1 MIDDTR
7 AALERLR
14 RLEHL
19 ERTMLALRD
28 AREPRDVL
36 TVAARSL
43 ARDLRRA
50 CTAYE
55 LREGRFEAIGP
66 RDGEPLTIAPG
77 ALDLDKL
84 RVRGVAPLG
93 TNGDACGAER
103 DVLSLDGEGPI
114 HALLVIDR
122 NGPSRASDDEIKY
135 LRAVAAHV
143 SLALL
148 NARAFEQLRRYAA
161 EGAALTEAARTI
173 LGFTERAPLASSLC
187 RLGVRLVH
195 AERTCVYA
203 HRDGDLALLSTATA
217 HDAEHESPAPPE
229 LLPPYVAPA
238 RAMLRDVLG
247 NEVVSVSRIA
257 LPGDASDASDGAQMG
272 LIVFARTAPFEKG
285 ELRVIETLVTLA
297 ALAMRN
303 VDLYEQATDA
313 ARALSESNAFK
324 DDLMAMFAHDFK
336 GPLTVISGFSELLL
350 DTEDAGTR
358 RTAQTIIEQTRRLA
372 KLSDDALA
380 LAATQSAGFSLRR
393 ATEDLAEFVRA
404 VVAPLDRTSQRIVV
418 HAPDEPVL
426 ASFDRSRLRH
436 VFDNVV
442 GNALK
447 YSSGTVDVRIAHP
460 DPAHVAI
467 AVSDRGIG
475 IPAADL
481 ERVFSRFG
489 RATNARSRGFTG
501 SGVGLY
507 IAKKIVDV
515 HGGRLEVVSEENQ
528 GSTFTIVLPA

>member
-1 MIDDTR
+1 
-7 AALERLR
+7 
-14 RLEHL
+14 
-19 ERTMLALRD
+19 MLALRD

-36 TVAARSL
+36 SVAARSL

-55 LREGRFEAIGP
+55 LRDGRFEAIEP
-66 RDGEPLTIAPG
+66 RNGEPFTIAPN

-93 TNGDACGAER
+93 ANGAASGSER
-103 DVLSLDGEGPI
+103 DVVSLDGEGQI
-114 HALLVIDR
+114 RALLVIDR
-122 NGPSRASDDEIKY
+122 IAHARATDDEIKY

-143 SLALL
+143 SFALV

-187 RLGVRLVH
+187 WLGVRLVH
-195 AERTCVYA
+195 ADRTCVYV
-203 HRDGDLALLSTATA
+203 HRDGELALISTATA
-217 HDAEHESPAPPE
+217 HDAKDESHAPPE
-229 LLPPYVAPA
+229 LLPPYVATA

-247 NEVVSVSRIA
+247 KEVVSVSRIA
-257 LPGDASDASDGAQMG
+257 LPGDASDGAQTG

-285 ELRVIETLVTLA
+285 ELRLIETLVTLA

-303 VDLYEQATDA
+303 VDLYEQATGA
-313 ARALSESNAFK
+313 ARALAESNAFK

-350 DTEDAGTR
+350 DTEDPGTR
-358 RTAQTIIEQTRRLA
+358 RSAQTIIEQTRRLA

-393 ATEDLAEFVRA
+393 ATEDLSEFVRA
-404 VVAPLDRTSQRIVV
+404 VVAPLDRTSERIVV
-418 HAPDEPVL
+418 HVPDEPVM

-447 YSSGTVDVRIAHP
+447 YSSGTVDVRISHP

-489 RATNARSRGFTG
+489 RATNARSRGFSG

-507 IAKKIVDV
+507 IAKKIIDV
-515 HGGRLEVVSEENQ
+515 HGGQLEVVSEENQ